1 MVRSKTA
8 SAAGSLER
16 CRGQVSPVRPGG
28 RAETAVGARGRLTI
42 GVAYSI
48 AAAAPVVHLGRL
60 AGIDAGELEQR
71 QPTDRFLR
79 ELDALPEHPWAW
91 PRGAVLNHQRGTV
104 RGSMSGRMPQHRSRQ
119 RQHQRHGRADY
130 RRGARRRGLIKTPVP
145 RRRNARPASG
155 GRVSAATPVCASFA
169 VVTIGVGV
177 GAARGVGVAVEL
189 TGQASSD
196 VAVSA
201 MPLLVS
207 GLSKNAAGAKVVA
220 NSLLY
225 GLEMA
230 PASTPLPT
238 CKPARWATAWSS
250 FDRQVWSVSWF
261 AASIAWIA
269 SSSEFPS
276 GAAPGVSAK
285 PPWTKADCR

>member
-1 MVRSKTA
+1 M
-8 SAAGSLER
+8 
-16 CRGQVSPVRPGG
+16 
-28 RAETAVGARGRLTI
+28 
-42 GVAYSI
+42 
-48 AAAAPVVHLGRL
+48 
-60 AGIDAGELEQR
+60 
-71 QPTDRFLR
+71 
-79 ELDALPEHPWAW
+79 
-91 PRGAVLNHQRGTV
+91 
-104 RGSMSGRMPQHRSRQ
+104 
-119 RQHQRHGRADY
+119 
-130 RRGARRRGLIKTPVP
+130 P

-230 PASTPLPT
+230 PASIPLPT
-238 CKPARWATAWSS
+238 CKPARWARAWSS
-250 FDRQVWSVSWF
+250 FDRQVWSVSWLML
-261 AASIAWIA
+261 
-269 SSSEFPS
+269 EQ
-276 GAAPGVSAK
+276 
-285 PPWTKADCR
+285 T